1 MTEVKDDSEE
11 LTEDEAWQLLLD
23 QKGELHNQEE
33 PEPVIVCLVRKE
45 TIVTNV
51 VLDILNAEV
60 IETEAVVDTGS
71 AMSFLSSETVQRC
84 APELLED

>member
-33 PEPVIVCLVRKE
+33 PVIVCLVRKE

-60 IETEAVVDTGS
+60 IETKAVVDTGS

>member
-1 MTEVKDDSEE
+1 MKPGSYCWTRR
-11 LTEDEAWQLLLD
+11 
-23 QKGELHNQEE
+23 GELHNQEE
-33 PEPVIVCLVRKE
+33 PEPVIVCLVCKE

-51 VLDILNAEV
+51 VLDILNA